1 MEVKP
6 MAWLVA
12 NDALLRR
19 LMQELLG
26 DLGYEFQDFH
36 EPGMFMETLLDG
48 EQPDLLF
55 LDIQKPEL
63 AGLELLSFI
72 RTHNDWDGLPVVMV
86 TEESEDEWSEQS
98 VRLGADGYL
107 FKPVNLDDLEQT
119 IQLALDRRRIRGE
132 E

>member
-1 MEVKP
+1 
-6 MAWLVA
+6 
-12 NDALLRR
+12 
-19 LMQELLG
+19 
-26 DLGYEFQDFH
+26 
-36 EPGMFMETLLDG
+36 MFMETLLDG